1 MGREVT
7 VEVPLSPAREMSDVI
22 ASRISERAST
32 MSLSGLSSPP
42 VSPPPPG
49 VSGGEGWYGGGDR
62 GSLAGLG
69 GDSGGTSAGLGTVSG
84 TMSGEMKP
92 AFVDRIRVSDSAS
105 PSMII
110 RMLGRYDSQIF
121 DNRNWII
128 GIVLGVKVGSLE
140 SGKIVFLSVRV

>member
-22 ASRISERAST
+22 ASKISERASA

-49 VSGGEGWYGGGDR
+49 VSGGEGWYRGGDG

-69 GDSGGTSAGLGTVSG
+69 SESGTSAGLGTVSG

-92 AFVDRIRVSDSAS
+92 AFVMDTRRGDDRAS

-110 RMLGRYDSQIF
+110 RMLGKYDSQILV
-121 DNRNWII
+121 NRNWII
-128 GIVLGVKVGSLE
+128 GIVQV
-140 SGKIVFLSVRV
+140 